1 MRSAQKTQEKNA
13 QIISSK
19 SPFEF
24 VEAYK
29 SMRTNLQFVSV
40 SNQFKKIIV
49 TSSVPGEGKSTVA
62 INMALT
68 LVDSGNKVLLI
79 DCDLRKPMIQK
90 YLHLNKLKGSGLT
103 NLLANTEKIEQ
114 SIIFLSDTG
123 LNVITSGPIPPNP
136 AEMLGSKRME
146 ELIKDLES
154 KFDYIIF
161 DTPPV
166 SVVTDAAVLSKLC
179 DGVILVIKQ
188 KFTDRGSAQLAKKNL
203 ENVGANII
211 GCVLN
216 QFKAEQSSKSYA
228 YYHYKKYKNYDYTE
242 K

>member
-1 MRSAQKTQEKNA
+1 MRSNKKNQVMRA
-13 QIISSK
+13 QIISNK
-19 SPFEF
+19 APFIF

-29 SMRTNLQFVSV
+29 SLRTNLQFASI
-40 SNQFKKIIV
+40 SNQYKKIIV

-62 INMALT
+62 INLAIS

-79 DCDLRKPMIQK
+79 DSDLRKPMIQK
-90 YLHLNKLKGSGLT
+90 YLHLTNVKGGGLT
-103 NLLANTEKIEQ
+103 SILANTDKAEQ
-114 SIIFLSDTG
+114 CIYFLSDTG

-136 AEMLGSKRME
+136 AEILGSKKME
-146 ELIKDLES
+146 DFVKDLES

-161 DTPPV
+161 DTPPI

-188 KFTDRGSAQLAKKNL
+188 KFASRESAQLAKRNL

-216 QFKAEQSSKSYA
+216 GFKAEQSSKSYA
-228 YYHYKKYKNYDYTE
+228 YYHYKKYDYTY